1 MTGKPEIDDCRSG
14 ATLTDI
20 AFRRL
25 HAMTIKTVFAAAVLA
40 LVPALSQ
47 AACTGESHADQQAMT
62 CADGTQW
69 DAETATCLPVI
80 NS

>member
-1 MTGKPEIDDCRSG
+1 
-14 ATLTDI
+14 
-20 AFRRL
+20 
-25 HAMTIKTVFAAAVLA
+25 MTIKTVFAAAVLA